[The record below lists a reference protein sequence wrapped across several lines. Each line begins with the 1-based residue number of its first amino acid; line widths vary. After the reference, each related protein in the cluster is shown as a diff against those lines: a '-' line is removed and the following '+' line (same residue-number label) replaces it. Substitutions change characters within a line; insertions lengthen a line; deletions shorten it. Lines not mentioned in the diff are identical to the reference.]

1 MIQSILVIGS
11 TGKQGSA
18 VVRELLSEGWKV
30 RAFTR
35 NKHNQKLANI
45 KDDNLEIFEGDLS
58 NQSDLKQA
66 MNEQYG
72 VYCVQPI
79 IQNDVEQELQQGKAI
94 IDTAVKQDISYV
106 VYSTAGGVNR
116 NRTGPHFEALAKIE
130 DMLRE
135 SPLNYTI
142 IKPSFFMDN
151 FLRIAKVEAD
161 NIYIPEFISPDIK
174 FAMIPSDDI
183 AKITAQIFKNVDE
196 YNHQSIEIASDE
208 LTLNE
213 VVDTF
218 TSVTNKKTEIK
229 GQFSSQ
235 IAEKSWLEEKGYV
248 VDFEQMDHINPNRL
262 RLNKWI
268 SKNFK

>member
-1 MIQSILVIGS
+1 MDFI
-11 TGKQGSA
+11 
-18 VVRELLSEGWKV
+18 
-30 RAFTR
+30 
-35 NKHNQKLANI
+35 H
-45 KDDNLEIFEGDLS
+45 
-58 NQSDLKQA
+58 
-66 MNEQYG
+66 
-72 VYCVQPI
+72 
-79 IQNDVEQELQQGKAI
+79 
-94 IDTAVKQDISYV
+94 
-106 VYSTAGGVNR
+106 
-116 NRTGPHFEALAKIE
+116 
-130 DMLRE
+130 
-135 SPLNYTI
+135 
-142 IKPSFFMDN
+142 SFFMDN

-183 AKITAQIFKNVDE
+183 GKITAQIFKNVDE

-235 IAEKSWLEEKGYV
+235 IAEKSWLEEKGYA

-268 SKNFK
+268 SKHFK